1 MKILLSEDSMNS
13 NVNMR
18 NFPIRKPAFPPGR
31 KRCWRPAP
39 ICEEENGVFTLAPLP
54 EEVRKDYESAY
65 QDLGHAVFSFGFLSG
80 RWRAICVNTIRTANP
95 WTPVSARL
103 QTIWRF

>member
-18 NFPIRKPAFPPGR
+18 NFPIQKTCLSARQEKVLEAGSHL
-31 KRCWRPAP
+31 
-39 ICEEENGVFTLAPLP
+39 EEENGVFTLAPLP

-80 RWRAICVNTIRTANP
+80 RWKAICVNTIRAANP